1 MPHRKSE
8 DTGLFG
14 APVSM
19 DADRQRVLAIFSE
32 RRDDHFGIPS

>member
-1 MPHRKSE
+1 
-8 DTGLFG
+8 
-14 APVSM
+14 M